1 MDILFSIMQT
11 ENQKAKPTQKVLVAV
26 SKLTQELCCMGME
39 EVHDEMQ
46 ELCDRLLETEHAEE
60 LHIRLKMLKCK
71 EVIKMVSKTIDQ
83 FTYDEIM
90 LQTNIFCNE

>member
-1 MDILFSIMQT
+1 MLK
-11 ENQKAKPTQKVLVAV
+11 ENVKASPPQKVLVAV
-26 SKLTQELCCMGME
+26 SKLTQELCFMGMDD
-39 EVHDEMQ
+39 VHDEMQ
-46 ELCDRLLETEHAEE
+46 EICDRLLETEHAQE

>member
-1 MDILFSIMQT
+1 MKT

-26 SKLTQELCCMGME
+26 SKLTQELCFMGGMDE
-39 EVHDEMQ
+39 IQDEMQ
-46 ELCDRLLETEHAEE
+46 EICDRLFETEHGNE

-83 FTYDEIM
+83 FTYEEIM
-90 LQTNIFCNE
+90 LQTNVFCNE

>member
-1 MDILFSIMQT
+1 MSKQ
-11 ENQKAKPTQKVLVAV
+11 NQKAKPTQKVLVAV
-26 SKLTQELCCMGME
+26 SKLTQELCFMGGMDE
-39 EVHDEMQ
+39 IHDEMQ